1 MDRGSK
7 DVRGGMEG
15 RLEGEGGRKRE
26 WNATLASLFFSLSFF
41 LFSFFLSFF
50 PFLPPQ
56 EDVHQPYFL
65 KGKVGPSG

>member
-26 WNATLASLFFSLSFF
+26 WNATLASLFFSSLFFFF
-41 LFSFFLSFF
+41 LFFFLFFLFF
-50 PFLPPQ
+50 P
-56 EDVHQPYFL
+56 L
-65 KGKVGPSG
+65 KKMSTSHIF